1 MNNRQRSAGRASNWL
16 AAAGL
21 ALCSALAPAQPA
33 APQPK
38 PPTDLAELA
47 ATFNDEA
54 IPFNDR
60 LAVLGSADAK
70 LTVVLVYGLSGDTS
84 YLMDRI
90 FSRIKEKYVDS
101 GKVRLIVYDFP
112 LTWHDMQALAGF
124 RCLPP
129 EQHLPALQAAV
140 RYASF
145 ADGMKRASYLA
156 TPGHV
161 WSVLKDFDITRD
173 KAEKCMRNTAIIG
186 HIEAMRRIATGT
198 WGVTRAPS
206 LIVNN
211 RVIASP
217 SSLPLIEDALN
228 SALKE

>member
-1 MNNRQRSAGRASNWL
+1 MNTRKRSASRARNCL
-16 AAAGL
+16 VGAAM
-21 ALCSALAPAQPA
+21 ALWTALAPAQQA
-33 APQPK
+33 AVQPGLPK
-38 PPTDLAELA
+38 DLSALA
-47 ATFNDEA
+47 ATFNDDA
-54 IPFNDR
+54 IPFNDQ
-60 LAVLGSADAK
+60 LAVLGKTDARV
-70 LTVVLVYGLSGDTS
+70 TAVLIYGLSADTS

-129 EQHLPALQAAV
+129 EQHLPAMQAAV
-140 RYASF
+140 RYTSF

-156 TPGHV
+156 TPAHV
-161 WSVLKDFDITRD
+161 WNVLKDFDISRE
-173 KAEKCMRNTAIIG
+173 KADKCMRNTAIIG
-186 HIEAMRRIATGT
+186 HIEAMRRTATGT
-198 WGVTRAPS
+198 WGVTRAPV
-206 LIVNN
+206 LIVNE

-217 SSLPLIEDALN
+217 SSLALIEEALK